1 LTDREALDE
10 IRKIADGYE
19 VIEIKSLPKE
29 KKELIFREI
38 KGIEGISLRQAARIL
53 RVSHI
58 LIHNS

>member
-38 KGIEGISLRQAARIL
+38 KRIEGISLRQAARIL
-53 RVSHI
+53 RFRI
-58 LIHNS
+58 Y